1 MNKTFLYLFALIVI
15 LFTSFLIVRKVKKN
29 RIPQINLSALAI
41 KSLDGVAIDLESL
54 KGKPLVINFW
64 GTWCGPCRQEM
75 AGFEKAKLKYD
86 EKVNFVMVS
95 DEPVDKLLKFKA
107 ANNYTLLYAQ
117 SQMPFQEL
125 GITSVPF
132 TYIYDATGMLVYK
145 KKDVL
150 SEEELEKVIESI
162 R

>member
-1 MNKTFLYLFALIVI
+1 MNKTFLYLFAITI
-15 LFTSFLIVRKVKKN
+15 IFFSSFFIVRKVNRN
-29 RIPQINLSALAI
+29 RIPQINLSALTI
-41 KSLDGVAIDLESL
+41 KALDGSSINLESL

-75 AGFEKAKLKYD
+75 PGFEKAKLKYSD
-86 EKVNFVMVS
+86 KVNFLMVS

-107 ANNYTLLYAQ
+107 ANNYTLFYAQ
-117 SQMPFQEL
+117 SQKPFQEL

-132 TYIYDATGMLVYK
+132 TYIYDATGMLVFK
-145 KKDVL
+145 RKDVL
-150 SEEELEKVIESI
+150 CEEELEKVIESI

>member
-1 MNKTFLYLFALIVI
+1 MNKTFLYLFAILIL
-15 LFTSFLIVRKVKKN
+15 LFTSFYLVRKVKKN

-41 KSLDGVAIDLESL
+41 KGLDGTAINAESL

-75 AGFEKAKLKYD
+75 RGFEDVHLKYA

-117 SQMPFQEL
+117 SLKPFQEL

>member
-1 MNKTFLYLFALIVI
+1 MSKAFLYLFAVMIL
-15 LFTSFLIVRKVKKN
+15 LFTSFFIVRKVKKN
-29 RIPQINLSALAI
+29 RIPQINLSALTIKTLEGGAI
-41 KSLDGVAIDLESL
+41 NLESF
-54 KGKPLVINFW
+54 KGKPMVINFW

-75 AGFEKAKLKYD
+75 AGFEKVKLKYS
-86 EKVNFVMVS
+86 EKVNFLMVS

-107 ANNYTLLYAQ
+107 ANNYTLFYAQ
-117 SQMPFQEL
+117 SQKPFQEL

-132 TYIYDATGMLVYK
+132 TYIYDATSMLVYK

-150 SEEELEKVIESI
+150 SEGELEKVIESL